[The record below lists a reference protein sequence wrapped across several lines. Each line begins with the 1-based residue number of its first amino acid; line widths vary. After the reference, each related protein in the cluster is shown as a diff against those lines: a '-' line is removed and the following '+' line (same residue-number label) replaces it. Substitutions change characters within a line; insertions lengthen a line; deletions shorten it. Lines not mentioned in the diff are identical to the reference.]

1 MEGMNSMNDYSLPP
15 GKEGEALIQQR
26 HVMLD
31 TILEIKQAVT
41 EGQQAWAASNPLQPY
56 RKEYDALF
64 KELQKYFEMWNP
76 QETEKLTV
84 LKKKDW
90 QKEKEDEKLIKE
102 ETRLVAKTSKELTDI
117 LLKHGSVLFKAT
129 WKPEPE
135 LIVKG
140 SGRQD
145 VSMRSFYSQVKTYAT
160 VLETE
165 RNSVAFQM
173 LDHLVQWIQRLNN
186 YLIIKDQLVNIEKAE
201 AEAIKQTNIL
211 AYKLKQP
218 GDKKNYSLS
227 DWQIKEFDKLVD
239 RFVNQSVVL
248 LSALRYSIV
257 HFEPKNENANLVF
270 FYNRIAGMGRRWLR
284 NKVAELFR
292 QLPEEGQKD
301 IEDIWAALVVF
312 DAIKNEIQQQKMSDR
327 ISSKSYP
334 EIYKLLEKQPNEEPS
349 KKDIQYLILQM
360 TGRKLPISKIVDY
373 LKRIEA
379 ANIQFVP
386 KEYIEATDTSMRAEA
401 ATETDSELQLRGK
414 KDRSR
419 TENQKADKSDREYEK
434 LRIRA
439 SANLTAREAREL
451 KADLTELKTASIL
464 ASQKK
469 KDMLALVVTMLRYEH
484 GKTEEEIARETGIP
498 EKHITRILTEAEI

>member
-1 MEGMNSMNDYSLPP
+1 MEGMNSVNEYVLPP

-31 TILEIKQAVT
+31 TILEIRQAVT
-41 EGQQAWAASNPLQPY
+41 KGQPTWATSNPLQPY

-64 KELQKYFEMWNP
+64 KELQKYFATRSQSEKDRL
-76 QETEKLTV
+76 TELE
-84 LKKKDW
+84 KKDG
-90 QKEKEDEKLIKE
+90 QNEKEDNDFTEDEI
-102 ETRLVAKTSKELTDI
+102 RFIAKTSKELTDI
-117 LLKHGSVLFKAT
+117 LLKHGSVLFKAQ
-129 WKPEPE
+129 WKPEQG
-135 LIVKG
+135 LMA
-140 SGRQD
+140 SGRQQ
-145 VSMRSFYSQVKTYAT
+145 VSMRSFYGQVKTYAT

-165 RNSVAFQM
+165 RNSAAFKT
-173 LDHLVQWIQRLNN
+173 LDQLVQWIQGLNN
-186 YLIIKDQLVNIEKAE
+186 YLLIKDQLVVLDTAEIIAKQQISSLKRKYEQKVGKKNIFSC
-201 AEAIKQTNIL
+201 
-211 AYKLKQP
+211 
-218 GDKKNYSLS
+218 DKKTS
-227 DWQIKEFDKLVD
+227 EFDKLVD

-257 HFEPKNENANLVF
+257 HFEPNGQNANLVF

-301 IEDIWAALVVF
+301 IEDIWAALVIF
-312 DAIKNEIQQQKMSDR
+312 DAIKNEIQERKIPDR
-327 ISSKSYP
+327 IKRRNYP

-360 TGRKLPISKIVDY
+360 KRKKLPISKIVDC

-386 KEYIEATDTSMRAEA
+386 KEYIEATSLNIEA
-401 ATETDSELQLRGK
+401 DAETDTDSGQQLRGK
-414 KDRSR
+414 KDRSH
-419 TENQKADKSDREYEK
+419 TENQKDERPDREYEK

-439 SANLTAREAREL
+439 SADLTKREAREL
-451 KADLTELKTASIL
+451 KADITELKTASLL

-469 KDMLALVVTMLRYEH
+469 KDMLTLVVTMLRYEH

-498 EKHITRILTEAEI
+498 EKYVTRILTEAEI

>member
-41 EGQQAWAASNPLQPY
+41 KDQPAWAASNPLQPY
-56 RKEYDALF
+56 RKEYDALC
-64 KELQKYFEMWNP
+64 KELQKYFATRSQSEKDRL
-76 QETEKLTV
+76 TELE
-84 LKKKDW
+84 KKDG
-90 QKEKEDEKLIKE
+90 QNEKKDNDLTEE
-102 ETRLVAKTSKELTDI
+102 ETWFIAKTSKELTDI
-117 LLKHGSVLFKAT
+117 LLKYGSILFKAT
-129 WKPEPE
+129 WKPEPG
-135 LIVKG
+135 LMARG
-140 SGRQD
+140 NGRQD

-165 RNSVAFQM
+165 RNSAAFRT
-173 LDHLVQWIQRLNN
+173 LDQLVQWIQGLNN

-201 AEAIKQTNIL
+201 AEAIKQTKIVE
-211 AYKLKQP
+211 A
-218 GDKKNYSLS
+218 GSSLQ
-227 DWQIKEFDKLVD
+227 DWQIRKYDKLVD
-239 RFVNQSVVL
+239 SFVNQSVVL

-270 FYNRIAGMGRRWLR
+270 FYNRIAGMGRHWLR

-301 IEDIWAALVVF
+301 IADIWAALVIF
-312 DAIKNEIQQQKMSDR
+312 DAIKNEILEQKMPDR
-327 ISSKSYP
+327 INSRYYRDYP
-334 EIYKLLEKQPNEEPS
+334 ETYMFLEKQPNEEPG
-349 KKDIQYLILQM
+349 KKDIQYLIWRK
-360 TGRKLPISKIVDY
+360 TGKRLPISKIVDC

-386 KEYIEATDTSMRAEA
+386 KKYIEATDTSMTAEA
-401 ATETDSELQLRGK
+401 ATEPASEPQLRGK
-414 KDRSR
+414 KGRSHTEKKKDDRP
-419 TENQKADKSDREYEK
+419 DKEYEK

-439 SANLTAREAREL
+439 SADFSDREAREL
-451 KADLTELKTASIL
+451 KADLTELKTISVQ

-498 EKHITRILTEAEI
+498 EKYIIRILTEAEI

>member
-41 EGQQAWAASNPLQPY
+41 KGQQAWAASNPLQPY

-76 QETEKLTV
+76 QKTEKLTV

-90 QKEKEDEKLIKE
+90 QKEKEDEKLIEE

-135 LIVKG
+135 LMARG
-140 SGRQD
+140 NGRPE
-145 VSMRSFYSQVKTYAT
+145 VSMRSFYSQVKTYTT
-160 VLETE
+160 VLEKE
-165 RNSVAFQM
+165 RNSAAFQT
-173 LDHLVQWIQRLNN
+173 LDHLVQWIQGLNN

-211 AYKLKQP
+211 AYKLEQP
-218 GDKKNYSLS
+218 GNKKNYSLS
-227 DWQIKEFDKLVD
+227 GWQIKEFDKLID

-257 HFEPKNENANLVF
+257 HFEPNNENANLVF

-284 NKVAELFR
+284 NKVA
-292 QLPEEGQKD
+292 K
-301 IEDIWAALVVF
+301 
-312 DAIKNEIQQQKMSDR
+312 
-327 ISSKSYP
+327 
-334 EIYKLLEKQPNEEPS
+334 
-349 KKDIQYLILQM
+349 
-360 TGRKLPISKIVDY
+360 
-373 LKRIEA
+373 
-379 ANIQFVP
+379 
-386 KEYIEATDTSMRAEA
+386 
-401 ATETDSELQLRGK
+401 
-414 KDRSR
+414 
-419 TENQKADKSDREYEK
+419 
-434 LRIRA
+434 
-439 SANLTAREAREL
+439 
-451 KADLTELKTASIL
+451 
-464 ASQKK
+464 
-469 KDMLALVVTMLRYEH
+469 
-484 GKTEEEIARETGIP
+484 
-498 EKHITRILTEAEI
+498 

>member
-41 EGQQAWAASNPLQPY
+41 KDQPAWAASNPLQPY

-76 QETEKLTV
+76 QKTEKLTV
-84 LKKKDW
+84 LKKKDR
-90 QKEKEDEKLIKE
+90 QNEKEDEKLIEE

-129 WKPEPE
+129 WNPEPE
-135 LIVKG
+135 LM
-140 SGRQD
+140 SGRQQL
-145 VSMRSFYSQVKTYAT
+145 SMRSFYSQVKTYAT
-160 VLETE
+160 ILETE
-165 RNSVAFQM
+165 RNSAAFKTLEQ
-173 LDHLVQWIQRLNN
+173 LVQWIQGLNN
-186 YLIIKDQLVNIEKAE
+186 YLIIKDQLVNIEE
-201 AEAIKQTNIL
+201 AESKARKQTEIL

-218 GDKKNYSLS
+218 GGKKNNSLS

-248 LSALRYSIV
+248 PSALRYSIV
-257 HFEPKNENANLVF
+257 HFEPKNENANLVSY
-270 FYNRIAGMGRRWLR
+270 YNRIAGMGRRWLQ

-312 DAIKNEIQQQKMSDR
+312 DRIKNEIKEQKMPDR
-327 ISSKSYP
+327 INRKNYP

-360 TGRKLPISKIVDY
+360 KGRKLPISKIVDC
-373 LKRIEA
+373 LKRIED

-386 KEYIEATDTSMRAEA
+386 KEYIEATDASMTAEA
-401 ATETDSELQLRGK
+401 G
-414 KDRSR
+414 
-419 TENQKADKSDREYEK
+419 TENQKDDRPDREYEK

-439 SANLTAREAREL
+439 SADLTDREVREL
-451 KADLTELKTASIL
+451 KADLTELKTTSIL

-484 GKTEEEIARETGIP
+484 GKTEEEIAREIGIP
-498 EKHITRILTEAEI
+498 EKYITMILTEAEI

>member
-41 EGQQAWAASNPLQPY
+41 EGQPAWAESNPLQPY

-64 KELQKYFEMWNP
+64 KELQKYFETWNP

-90 QKEKEDEKLIKE
+90 QKEKEDERLIKE

-257 HFEPKNENANLVF
+257 HFEPNNENANLVF

-292 QLPEEGQKD
+292 QLPEEEQKD
-301 IEDIWAALVVF
+301 IEDVWAALVVF
-312 DAIKNEIQQQKMSDR
+312 DTIKNEIQKQKMPDR
-327 ISSKSYP
+327 INSKSYP
-334 EIYKLLEKQPNEEPS
+334 EIYKLLEKQPNEEPG
-349 KKDIQYLILQM
+349 KKDIQYLI
-360 TGRKLPISKIVDY
+360 IH
-373 LKRIEA
+373 
-379 ANIQFVP
+379 
-386 KEYIEATDTSMRAEA
+386 
-401 ATETDSELQLRGK
+401 
-414 KDRSR
+414 
-419 TENQKADKSDREYEK
+419 
-434 LRIRA
+434 
-439 SANLTAREAREL
+439 
-451 KADLTELKTASIL
+451 IL
-464 ASQKK
+464 
-469 KDMLALVVTMLRYEH
+469 M
-484 GKTEEEIARETGIP
+484 I
-498 EKHITRILTEAEI
+498 